1 MTRVLILKTAALGDV
16 LRTTSILP
24 GLAARYA
31 DLEITWVT
39 APEARELVQAHP
51 LVQRVEVV
59 RIEDVEQVRRLG
71 ERLGAEPWDRVLSF
85 DDELPMCRLAT
96 AVGSRGL
103 SGAFIGPDGRRA
115 YTDDVDPWFG
125 MGLLARDGREAAD
138 RRKRENTR
146 SHAAIF
152 ADMLSIDLGRPELP
166 LDAARIDSARFG
178 LGLDEDP
185 PHWPRIGLNTG
196 AGSRW
201 PTKAIPVE
209 RVVELV
215 DLLHVRHDGEV
226 VFVLFGGPD
235 EINRNR
241 EILAGIERLRGDVR
255 VVDAGVENAI
265 LDFAA
270 QIDSCDLLITSDS
283 LGMHVAIARAI
294 PVVAFFAPTS
304 AAEIELFDAGEKVVS
319 TAPDYCSYR
328 TDADNASI
336 SAERLADA
344 ALRVLA
350 AKRETNPL
358 ARGAEGA

>member
-24 GLAARYA
+24 GLAKRYP
-31 DLEITWVT
+31 DLEVVWVT
-39 APEARELVQAHP
+39 APEARELVHAHP
-51 LVQRVEVV
+51 LVDRVEVV
-59 RIEDVEQVRRLG
+59 RIEDGEQVRSLG
-71 ERLGAEPWDRVLSF
+71 ERLGAECWDRVLSF
-85 DDELPMCRLAT
+85 DDELPMCRLAS
-96 AVGSRGL
+96 AIGCQGL
-103 SGAFIGPDGRRA
+103 SGAFVGPDGRRA

-152 ADMLSIDLGRPELP
+152 ADMLSVEVGRPELP
-166 LDAARIDSARFG
+166 LDPVRIDAARFE
-178 LGLDEDP
+178 LGLDDVP
-185 PHWPRIGLNTG
+185 RQWPRIGLNTG

-226 VFVLFGGPD
+226 VFLLFGGPD

-241 EILAGIERLRGDVR
+241 EILGGIERLRGDVR
-255 VVDAGVENAI
+255 VLDAGVENPL

-270 QIDSCDLLITSDS
+270 QVDSCDVLITSDS
-283 LGMHVAIARAI
+283 LGMHVSIARAI

-304 AAEIELFDAGEKVVS
+304 AAEIELYEAGEKVVS
-319 TAPDYCSYR
+319 TSPDYCSYR

-336 SAERLADA
+336 TAERLADA
-344 ALRVLA
+344 TLRVLQSA
-350 AKRETNPL
+350 RSANPL
-358 ARGAEGA
+358 ARGPESA